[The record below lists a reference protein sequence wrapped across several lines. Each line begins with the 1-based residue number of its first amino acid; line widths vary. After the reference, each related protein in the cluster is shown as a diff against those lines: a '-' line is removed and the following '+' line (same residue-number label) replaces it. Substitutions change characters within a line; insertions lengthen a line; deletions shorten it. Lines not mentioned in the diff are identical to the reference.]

1 MGKNRYI
8 FESGHIVPSLG
19 AWYGV
24 ITVCAGSFHSGEH
37 FWCFST
43 SGITWGC
50 AFGVSAFIDPI
61 FILGHFLFSWCNC
74 WKRSWLDF
82 FIGLWLV
89 SSIGF
94 PMGMDPLYVPLE
106 FIYWWIVALIG
117 MNFNLVL
124 FLVHLLEF
132 SWYTPL
138 TGSLGGT
145 SGEVSFP
152 NISARDINSFLC
164 DFTSVPSGM
173 AGYILCSAWNKYCTA
188 WIVASVEEIFGMLIS
203 LGETLLCL
211 RFVLLLFWGC
221 MPYGIYIFP
230 WMVQYTR
237 RFLHVVP
244 MIIYR

>member
-74 WKRSWLDF
+74 WKLSWLDF
-82 FIGLWLV
+82 FIGIWLV

-117 MNFNLVL
+117 MNFNLGL
-124 FLVHLLEF
+124 LLVHLLEF
-132 SWYTPL
+132 LLVYPTDWHPQ
-138 TGSLGGT
+138 
-145 SGEVSFP
+145 
-152 NISARDINSFLC
+152 R
-164 DFTSVPSGM
+164 
-173 AGYILCSAWNKYCTA
+173 YC
-188 WIVASVEEIFGMLIS
+188 WVGRLLFQIS
-203 LGETLLCL
+203 LLGISMLFC
-211 RFVLLLFWGC
+211 VHLLFWLVGWQV
-221 MPYGIYIFP
+221 MYYV
-230 WMVQYTR
+230 VQ
-237 RFLHVVP
+237 
-244 MIIYR
+244 